1 MKLIGFSQ
9 LYNEKEKGNLENW
22 FHCMNSICDKI
33 YIYDQASTDGSREY
47 YKTQDKARVIYSE
60 TNNFKNEI
68 KCKKTLLE
76 TLLEEESDVDWI
88 FWMDG
93 DTILEKK
100 GLSRKNIE
108 SMLQHFEEKNIDGLK
123 LGHYNLWRSKR
134 HYRIDDSY
142 HSIHDRGVMAFWKN
156 NGNLKFSEKHGLHHF
171 QYPEGIVNPVRTN
184 LNLIHMGFATD
195 YQIMKKYDTY
205 KERGQKGWA
214 LDRILS
220 EETLRVE
227 ELDKHLIPN
236 WLEVSSEVNPSQL
249 KGIRE
254 IYDEDK

>member
-1 MKLIGFSQ
+1 MSRQLSMKFLCQFLIFV
-9 LYNEKEKGNLENW
+9 
-22 FHCMNSICDKI
+22 FHDQIC
-33 YIYDQASTDGSREY
+33 
-47 YKTQDKARVIYSE
+47 
-60 TNNFKNEI
+60 
-68 KCKKTLLE
+68 
-76 TLLEEESDVDWI
+76 DWI

-93 DTILEKK
+93 DTILERYAIENK
-100 GLSRKNIE
+100 GQRFRT
-108 SMLQHFEEKNIDGLK
+108 MCEKAIDAQLDAVAF
-123 LGHYNLWRSKR
+123 GHYNLWRSKR

-156 NGNLKFSEKHGLHHF
+156 NGNLKFSEKHGLHHL